1 MVLCSVVDMAQVGS
15 MIADQR
21 ELEFAPG

>member
-1 MVLCSVVDMAQVGS
+1 MVLCSLVDIAQVGS

-21 ELEFAPG
+21 ELEFVPG